1 MEQRGILSEG
11 QKSFPEEMT
20 LSFQHEEKRRLEGE
34 RIRAQ
39 EDHVIRRLEV
49 LGGLENHEL

>member
-20 LSFQHEEKRRLEGE
+20 LSFQHEEKRRLGRGE
-34 RIRAQ
+34 DKGPRGPRNKEARGAGQ
-39 EDHVIRRLEV
+39 T
-49 LGGLENHEL
+49 